1 MTWILWL
8 VVAGAAALGYDLAR
22 VFIERA
28 GLGDGFDGLL
38 HLRVGGEEDFVA
50 FLGAV
55 GGHENFLLDLA
66 LDPVEVV
73 GELDFGVLHVVLRKI
88 VAEFAENVVVHF
100 EAVRDDRLG
109 AEIIARETGNT
120 LLGRVEHIG
129 AEKRFLDL
137 MVLGRG
143 HNDIRRDAAAT
154 GYLTAA
160 VGLADFRR
168 VIGNFALVV
177 ILVKRDGLVVALNK
191 VAAGRVITRG
201 GESQAGIFGERL
213 PGLHEAFAEGGFA
226 DDEAAVVVLNGA
238 RNDFRGGGGVVVDQ
252 DDDGHVQ
259 ALIAAHGEEAAL
271 WRAAA
276 VIRNDKLTF
285 FKEHV
290 ADGNGFIEQTAGIA
304 AEIENRSEE
313 HTS

>member
-8 VVAGAAALGYDLAR
+8 VVAGAGARGYDLAGG
-22 VFIERA
+22 FMEGA

-38 HLRVGGEEDFVA
+38 RLRVGGEEDFVA

-73 GELDFGVLHVVLRKI
+73 GELDFGVLHVVLRKV

-129 AEKRFLDL
+129 AEQRFLEL
-137 MVLGRG
+137 VVLGRG

-154 GYLTAA
+154 GYLTPAI
-160 VGLADFRR
+160 GLANFRR
-168 VIGNFALVV
+168 VLV
-177 ILVKRDGLVVALNK
+177 
-191 VAAGRVITRG
+191 
-201 GESQAGIFGERL
+201 
-213 PGLHEAFAEGGFA
+213 AFAFFLLFVNA
-226 DDEAAVVVLNGA
+226 D
-238 RNDFRGGGGVVVDQ
+238 
-252 DDDGHVQ
+252 
-259 ALIAAHGEEAAL
+259 
-271 WRAAA
+271 
-276 VIRNDKLTF
+276 
-285 FKEHV
+285 
-290 ADGNGFIEQTAGIA
+290 
-304 AEIENRSEE
+304 
-313 HTS
+313 